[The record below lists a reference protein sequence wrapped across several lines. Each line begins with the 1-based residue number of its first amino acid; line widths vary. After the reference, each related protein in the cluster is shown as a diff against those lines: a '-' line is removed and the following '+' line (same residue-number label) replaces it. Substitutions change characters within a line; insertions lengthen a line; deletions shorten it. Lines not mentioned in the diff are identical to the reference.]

1 MLRAL
6 RIASSQVM
14 QDSQSYPSF
23 VEKLN
28 IRTSKFSAIIRACW
42 GVLLFTL
49 MAVMATPSAQ
59 MVSPPSGLTITHV
72 RDTVTGDRTL
82 TWTLASNGGEA
93 VTYRLQRTQA
103 NSGDGAASA
112 TPTQLVEL
120 ENDSALSGTYI
131 DTEAPS
137 GSRRH
142 YIYGIRATN
151 SAGAVVAGLRTTGV
165 VSGVTSEPQNLML
178 GEVTATTVAL
188 DWEPPASD
196 GNAGGGFILQ
206 GYLIERAQGAN
217 AFMALPQITA
227 STTIMHID
235 TTAMGATAY
244 RYRVRSTNPV
254 GESAPSNIVTAT
266 TPAGVPATPT
276 NLTAGATDTIITL
289 NWGTPANGGSEIT
302 SYQIERSEGG
312 GAFAPITPDPALAGD
327 ATSYTDIGLS
337 PVTQYSYR
345 VSAINTI
352 GTGDFAAVSLTT
364 LVEGVSAAPT
374 SLLAMAG
381 SDALVI
387 NLQWTAPTDTG
398 DSAITGYQIERS
410 QGDGS
415 GTFDIVAA
423 NHANTSYTDMDGNLL
438 ASTQYSYR
446 VFAIND
452 QGTGATSEIASAT
465 TAALVVAPSGLTIM
479 HTRAGNTITLTWMLD
494 SNGGEAVTYRLQRS
508 RERSGNDRV
517 ITDDMIL
524 LPAADNSVT
533 MYVDTNT
540 VSTRNYIYGIMAS
553 NSAGSVA
560 AATQTR
566 GDFSLATVSSAPLNL
581 MLDGVTATTVSLVW
595 DEPTNDGV
603 SGRSNALLAYQIER
617 AEGLSE
623 GAFMAFPLH
632 TDTETAAYTDT
643 TALAET
649 TYRYRVRATNPVG
662 DSAASNII
670 TATTPAEGAAA
681 APTGLMA
688 VASDS
693 TIEINLSWQAP
704 ADTGDSAITGYR
716 IERSQGDGSG
726 TFDIVEA
733 NHASTS
739 YTDMDSSLLANT
751 QYSYRVTAINDQG
764 TGIASEIASAT
775 VSFPPAAP
783 TGLMAV
789 ASASTIEIS
798 LSWQAPADI
807 GSSAITGYQI
817 ERSQGDGS
825 GTFDIVE
832 ASHPSASYTDTD
844 SSLLGNTQ
852 YSYRVFAINDGGT
865 GVASEIASATTVAA
879 VAPSGLTITH
889 TRTGNTITLIW
900 ALTSDGGQAVTY
912 RLQRVREGTGGSNV
926 VTDNMILLAAADNSV
941 TMYEDT
947 GTSSSNNYI
956 YGIMASNS
964 AGSVAAATQT
974 RGGADPAT
982 VSSAPLDLMLDGVT
996 ATTVSLVWDE
1006 PADDGFA
1013 TSANALLGYRIER
1026 AEGLA
1031 GGAFMAFPLH
1041 TDTETAAYTDT
1052 TALAETTY
1060 RYRVRANNPVGDS
1073 AASNIITATTPAE
1086 GAAAAP
1092 TGLMAVASNSTIEI
1106 SLSWQAPADTG
1117 DSAITGYRI
1126 ERSQGDGSGTF
1137 DIVVASHPSTSYTD
1151 MDSSLLINT
1160 QYSYR
1165 VFAINDQG
1173 TGIASEIAS
1182 ATVSLP
1188 PAAPTGLMAVASDS
1202 TIEISLSWQAPADI
1216 GSTAITGYQIERSQ
1230 GDGSGTFDIVEA
1242 SHAST
1247 SYTDMDSSLL
1257 VNTQYSYRVSAIN
1270 DRGTG
1275 VASDIE
1281 SATTAAVLAPSGLTI
1296 THTRTGNT
1304 ITLTW
1309 ALTSDGGEAVT
1320 YRLQRSQ
1327 ETAGSDRLIRE
1338 NTILLPAA
1346 DDSVTMYEDT
1356 NTVSTRNYIYGIM
1369 ASNSA
1374 GAVAAATQTRGDF
1387 SLATVPSAP
1396 LNLMLD
1402 GVTATTVS
1410 LVWEEPTND
1419 GVSGRANALLAYQI
1433 ERAEGLAEGAFMAF
1447 PLHTDTE
1454 TAAYTDTTALA
1465 GTTYRYRVRANNPV
1479 GDSAPSNIITATTLV
1494 EGVPAAPTGLMAVA
1508 SDSTIEISLSWQ
1520 APADTGDSA
1529 ITGYQ
1534 IERSQGDGSGTFDI
1548 VVASHA
1554 STSYTDMDSSL
1565 LINTQYS
1572 YRVFAINDQGTG
1584 VASGIASAM
1593 VSFPPAAPTG
1603 LMAVASASTIEI
1615 SLSWQAPADIGS
1627 SAITGYQIERSQGD
1641 GSGTFDIVE
1650 ASHPSASYTDM
1661 DSSLLGNTQYS
1672 YRVSA
1677 INDGGTGVASEIA
1690 SATTPAAVAPS
1701 GLTIMHTRTG
1711 NTITLTWVLTNDG
1724 GEAVTYRLQ
1733 RSREGS
1739 QRGIEENIILLP
1751 AADDSV
1757 TMHVDTGTS
1766 SSNNYIYGIM
1776 ASNSAGFVTAAT
1788 QTRGVADLATVSSAP
1803 LNLMLDAVTATTVS
1817 LVWDAPTN
1825 DGVPGSP
1832 NALLAYRIERAEGAS
1847 AFMALPLHT
1856 DTETAAYMDTTV
1868 VAATTYRYRV
1878 RANNP
1883 VGDSAASN
1891 VITATTDAAE
1901 GVAAAPTGLM
1911 AVASDSIIEISLS
1924 WQAPADTGGSAITGY
1939 QIERSQGDG
1948 SGTFDIVVASHAST
1962 SYTDMDSSLLAN
1974 TQYSY
1979 RVSAINDRG
1988 RGVASEIASA
1998 TTLSALPAAPTGLMA
2013 VASDSTIEISLSWQ
2027 APADTGGSAIT
2038 GYQIERSQGDGS
2050 GTFDIVVASH
2060 ASTSYTDTD
2069 SNLLANIQYSY
2080 RVSAINDQGTSVASE
2095 IASATTL
2102 SAPPAAPTGLMAVAS
2117 DSTIEI
2123 SLSWQAPAD
2132 IGSSAITG
2140 YRIERSQGD
2149 GSGTFDTVVASHA
2162 DTSYTDTDSNLLAN
2176 TQYSYR
2182 VSAINDGGTGV
2193 ASEIVSATTLPVPPA
2208 APTGLSAVA
2217 DDTDIEISLS
2227 WQAPADTGGSA
2238 ITGYRIERSQG
2249 DGSGTFDTVV
2259 ASHASTSYTDTD
2271 SNLLANTQYSYRV
2284 SAINDRGTGVASEI
2298 ASATT
2303 LSLPPAAPTGLTA
2316 VAPDSTIEISL
2327 SWQVPADIGSTA
2339 IIGYQIER
2347 SQGDGS
2353 GTFDIVVASHPS
2365 TSYTDTDSNLL
2376 ANTQYSYRVSAI
2388 NDGGTGVA
2396 SEIISATTGIVAPS
2410 GLSLTAIQNSATE
2423 VSLSWELA
2431 SNGGEAVTYSL
2442 ERSEFED
2449 LSAATTL
2456 TLNPNTLTEFTD
2468 SGLVAGTQYYYR
2480 VTATNS
2486 EGFAMSAIE
2495 TPTGGLSERAQALN
2509 ESLLPSVV
2517 QATAAINL
2525 SAISNRIDALL
2536 SGAVGNKSTFAGADS
2551 SHAIIK
2557 QLGSDLSS
2565 EQELGDMLVKWLGNS
2580 SFSHSLAGSEL
2591 AGNANI
2597 SVWGSGD
2604 YKDLEDDSGALNWD
2618 GNVWGLSVGADV
2630 QLDADWLL
2638 GFALSWSSGE
2648 FDYTDG
2654 ETTSA
2659 GDYDYENFGI
2669 HPYWNWAPS
2678 GQDYNIW
2685 GSASYGSGEIEIRDQ
2700 AMLGA
2705 VSSDT
2710 SQYGVAAGINLT
2722 LSSSHSQ
2729 QASHSIDLKSDVS
2742 ALWVDIDG
2750 SGEDILSD
2758 TIQHQRARLLLS
2770 SEHDYLIGAQRH
2782 LIPSIEFGGRYDTGG
2797 GAEDGTGIELAAS
2810 LSYKD
2815 LLAGFM
2821 LSGRM
2826 NTLLGADYDE
2836 WGASALLR
2844 FGGGASSRGLSFSL
2858 EPTIGRA
2865 SSDPSRLWQQ
2875 GLSDLSNSSSSLS
2888 GSLVSEIA
2896 YGMGM
2901 HSAFSVPATWQPY
2914 ANMELGSAIRRYRLG
2929 LRYQFVQGLG
2939 FRIEGQ
2945 SLRNS
2950 GASTTDSNT
2959 GKDYGVQLKTEFEF

>member
-1 MLRAL
+1 MLTAL

-93 VTYRLQRTQA
+93 VTYRLQRTRA
-103 NSGDGAASA
+103 DAGDGADSA

-131 DTEAPS
+131 DTEAPG

-165 VSGVTSEPQNLML
+165 VSGVTSEPRNLML

-196 GNAGGGFILQ
+196 GNTGRNFILQ
-206 GYLIERAQGAN
+206 GYRIERAQGAN

-235 TTAMGATAY
+235 TTVMEATTY

-266 TPAGVPATPT
+266 TAAGAPATPT

-289 NWGTPANGGSEIT
+289 NWGTPENRGSEIT
-302 SYQIERSEGG
+302 GYQIERAEGG

-494 SNGGEAVTYRLQRS
+494 SNGGEAVTYRLQRV

-595 DEPTNDGV
+595 DEPADDGV

-670 TATTPAEGAAA
+670 TATTLVEGVPA

-733 NHASTS
+733 SHASTS

-751 QYSYRVTAINDQG
+751 QYSYRVSAINDQG

-775 VSFPPAAP
+775 TLSAPLAP

-789 ASASTIEIS
+789 ASDSTIEIS
-798 LSWQAPADI
+798 LSWQAPTGI
-807 GSSAITGYQI
+807 GSTAITGYQI

-832 ASHPSASYTDTD
+832 ASHPD
-844 SSLLGNTQ
+844 
-852 YSYRVFAINDGGT
+852 
-865 GVASEIASATTVAA
+865 
-879 VAPSGLTITH
+879 
-889 TRTGNTITLIW
+889 
-900 ALTSDGGQAVTY
+900 
-912 RLQRVREGTGGSNV
+912 
-926 VTDNMILLAAADNSV
+926 
-941 TMYEDT
+941 
-947 GTSSSNNYI
+947 
-956 YGIMASNS
+956 
-964 AGSVAAATQT
+964 
-974 RGGADPAT
+974 
-982 VSSAPLDLMLDGVT
+982 
-996 ATTVSLVWDE
+996 
-1006 PADDGFA
+1006 
-1013 TSANALLGYRIER
+1013 
-1026 AEGLA
+1026 
-1031 GGAFMAFPLH
+1031 
-1041 TDTETAAYTDT
+1041 
-1052 TALAETTY
+1052 
-1060 RYRVRANNPVGDS
+1060 
-1073 AASNIITATTPAE
+1073 
-1086 GAAAAP
+1086 
-1092 TGLMAVASNSTIEI
+1092 
-1106 SLSWQAPADTG
+1106 
-1117 DSAITGYRI
+1117 
-1126 ERSQGDGSGTF
+1126 
-1137 DIVVASHPSTSYTD
+1137 TSYTD
-1151 MDSSLLINT
+1151 MDSSLLANT

-1165 VFAINDQG
+1165 VSAINDAG
-1173 TGIASEIAS
+1173 TGVASEIAS

-1242 SHAST
+1242 SHPST

-1257 VNTQYSYRVSAIN
+1257 ASTQYSYRVSAIN
-1270 DRGTG
+1270 DGGTG

-1281 SATTAAVLAPSGLTI
+1281 SATTVAVLAPSGLTI

-1304 ITLTW
+1304 ITLNW

-1320 YRLQRSQ
+1320 YRLQRSR

-1346 DDSVTMYEDT
+1346 DDSVTMYVDT
-1356 NTVSTRNYIYGIM
+1356 DTVSTRNYIYGIM

-1410 LVWEEPTND
+1410 LVWEEPADD

-1433 ERAEGLAEGAFMAF
+1433 ERAEGLSEGVFMAF

-1479 GDSAPSNIITATTLV
+1479 GDSAASNIITATTPA
-1494 EGVPAAPTGLMAVA
+1494 EGAAAAPTGLMAVA

-1529 ITGYQ
+1529 ITGY
-1534 IERSQGDGSGTFDI
+1534 R
-1548 VVASHA
+1548 
-1554 STSYTDMDSSL
+1554 
-1565 LINTQYS
+1565 
-1572 YRVFAINDQGTG
+1572 
-1584 VASGIASAM
+1584 
-1593 VSFPPAAPTG
+1593 
-1603 LMAVASASTIEI
+1603 
-1615 SLSWQAPADIGS
+1615 
-1627 SAITGYQIERSQGD
+1627 
-1641 GSGTFDIVE
+1641 
-1650 ASHPSASYTDM
+1650 
-1661 DSSLLGNTQYS
+1661 
-1672 YRVSA
+1672 
-1677 INDGGTGVASEIA
+1677 
-1690 SATTPAAVAPS
+1690 
-1701 GLTIMHTRTG
+1701 
-1711 NTITLTWVLTNDG
+1711 
-1724 GEAVTYRLQ
+1724 
-1733 RSREGS
+1733 
-1739 QRGIEENIILLP
+1739 
-1751 AADDSV
+1751 
-1757 TMHVDTGTS
+1757 
-1766 SSNNYIYGIM
+1766 
-1776 ASNSAGFVTAAT
+1776 
-1788 QTRGVADLATVSSAP
+1788 
-1803 LNLMLDAVTATTVS
+1803 
-1817 LVWDAPTN
+1817 
-1825 DGVPGSP
+1825 
-1832 NALLAYRIERAEGAS
+1832 
-1847 AFMALPLHT
+1847 
-1856 DTETAAYMDTTV
+1856 
-1868 VAATTYRYRV
+1868 
-1878 RANNP
+1878 
-1883 VGDSAASN
+1883 
-1891 VITATTDAAE
+1891 
-1901 GVAAAPTGLM
+1901 
-1911 AVASDSIIEISLS
+1911 
-1924 WQAPADTGGSAITGY
+1924 
-1939 QIERSQGDG
+1939 
-1948 SGTFDIVVASHAST
+1948 
-1962 SYTDMDSSLLAN
+1962 
-1974 TQYSY
+1974 
-1979 RVSAINDRG
+1979 
-1988 RGVASEIASA
+1988 
-1998 TTLSALPAAPTGLMA
+1998 
-2013 VASDSTIEISLSWQ
+2013 
-2027 APADTGGSAIT
+2027 
-2038 GYQIERSQGDGS
+2038 IERSQGDGS

-2069 SNLLANIQYSY
+2069 SS
-2080 RVSAINDQGTSVASE
+2080 
-2095 IASATTL
+2095 
-2102 SAPPAAPTGLMAVAS
+2102 
-2117 DSTIEI
+2117 
-2123 SLSWQAPAD
+2123 
-2132 IGSSAITG
+2132 
-2140 YRIERSQGD
+2140 
-2149 GSGTFDTVVASHA
+2149 
-2162 DTSYTDTDSNLLAN
+2162 LLAN

-2182 VSAINDGGTGV
+2182 VFAIND
-2193 ASEIVSATTLPVPPA
+2193 
-2208 APTGLSAVA
+2208 
-2217 DDTDIEISLS
+2217 
-2227 WQAPADTGGSA
+2227 Q
-2238 ITGYRIERSQG
+2238 
-2249 DGSGTFDTVV
+2249 
-2259 ASHASTSYTDTD
+2259 
-2271 SNLLANTQYSYRV
+2271 
-2284 SAINDRGTGVASEI
+2284 GTGVASEI

-2303 LSLPPAAPTGLTA
+2303 NAAA
-2316 VAPDSTIEISL
+2316 
-2327 SWQVPADIGSTA
+2327 
-2339 IIGYQIER
+2339 
-2347 SQGDGS
+2347 
-2353 GTFDIVVASHPS
+2353 
-2365 TSYTDTDSNLL
+2365 
-2376 ANTQYSYRVSAI
+2376 
-2388 NDGGTGVA
+2388 
-2396 SEIISATTGIVAPS
+2396 IVAPS
-2410 GLSLTAIQNSATE
+2410 GLTLAATPASDTE
-2423 VSLSWELA
+2423 VNLSW
-2431 SNGGEAVTYSL
+2431 SVTDNGGEAVTYSL
-2442 ERSEFED
+2442 ERSE
-2449 LSAATTL
+2449 
-2456 TLNPNTLTEFTD
+2456 D
-2468 SGLVAGTQYYYR
+2468 SGLAAATPITLSSNTDTLVTDTGLTASTQYYYR
-2480 VTATNS
+2480 VTAMNS
-2486 EGFAMSAIE
+2486 VGSVMSAIE
-2495 TPTGGLSERAQALN
+2495 T
-2509 ESLLPSVV
+2509 
-2517 QATAAINL
+2517 ATTDAAAIVAPSGLTLAATPAGSTEIMLSWSVTDNGGEAVTYSLERSEDSGLAAATPITLSSATDTSVTDTGLTASTQYYYRVTAMNSVGSVMSAIETATTDAAAIVAPSGLTLAATPASDTEVNLSWSVTDNGGEAVTYSLERSEDSGLAAATPITLSSNTDTSVTDTGLTASTQYYYRVTAMNSVGSVL
-2525 SAISNRIDALL
+2525 SAIETATTDAAAIVAP
-2536 SGAVGNKSTFAGADS
+2536 SGLTLMATPAGATE
-2551 SHAIIK
+2551 I
-2557 QLGSDLSS
+2557 
-2565 EQELGDMLVKWLGNS
+2565 M
-2580 SFSHSLAGSEL
+2580 
-2591 AGNANI
+2591 
-2597 SVWGSGD
+2597 
-2604 YKDLEDDSGALNWD
+2604 
-2618 GNVWGLSVGADV
+2618 
-2630 QLDADWLL
+2630 
-2638 GFALSWSSGE
+2638 LSWSVTDNGGEAVTYSLERSEDSGLAAATPITLGSN
-2648 FDYTDG
+2648 TDTLVTDTG
-2654 ETTSA
+2654 LTASTQYYYRVTAMNSVGSVLSAIETATTNA
-2659 GDYDYENFGI
+2659 AAI
-2669 HPYWNWAPS
+2669 VAPS
-2678 GQDYNIW
+2678 GLTLAATPA
-2685 GSASYGSGEIEIRDQ
+2685 GSTEVNLSWSVTDNGGEAVTYSLERSEDSG
-2700 AMLGA
+2700 L
-2705 VSSDT
+2705 
-2710 SQYGVAAGINLT
+2710 AAATPIT
-2722 LSSSHSQ
+2722 LSSNTDTLVTDTGLT
-2729 QASHSIDLKSDVS
+2729 ASTQYYYRVTAMNSVGSVLS
-2742 ALWVDIDG
+2742 AIETATTDAAAIVAPSGLTLMATPAG
-2750 SGEDILSD
+2750 STEVNLSWSVTDNGGEAVTYSLERSEDSGLAAATPI
-2758 TIQHQRARLLLS
+2758 TLS
-2770 SEHDYLIGAQRH
+2770 SNTDTLVT
-2782 LIPSIEFGGRYDTGG
+2782 DTGLTASTQYYYRVTAMNSVGSVLSAIETATTDAAAIVAPSGLTLTATPAGATEIMLSWSVTDNG
-2797 GAEDGTGIELAAS
+2797 GEAVTYSLERSEDSGLAAATPIT
-2810 LSYKD
+2810 LSSATDTLVTDTGLTASTQYYYRVTAMNSVGSVLSAIETATTD
-2815 LLAGFM
+2815 AAAIVAPSGLTLMATPAGATEVN
-2821 LSGRM
+2821 LSWSVTD
-2826 NTLLGADYDE
+2826 N
-2836 WGASALLR
+2836 
-2844 FGGGASSRGLSFSL
+2844 GGEAVTYSL
-2858 EPTIGRA
+2858 ERSEDSGLAAATPITL
-2865 SSDPSRLWQQ
+2865 SSNTDT
-2875 GLSDLSNSSSSLS
+2875 
-2888 GSLVSEIA
+2888 LV
-2896 YGMGM
+2896 
-2901 HSAFSVPATWQPY
+2901 
-2914 ANMELGSAIRRYRLG
+2914 
-2929 LRYQFVQGLG
+2929 
-2939 FRIEGQ
+2939 
-2945 SLRNS
+2945 
-2950 GASTTDSNT
+2950 TDSST
-2959 GKDYGVQLKTEFEF
+2959 Q